1 MTYSVKHNYHYNMP
15 VFHEP
20 DSWTVIPG
28 TPLPAKVPQVLP
40 DNNHNLRMEW
50 MDVFP
55 QSGKPL
61 LLELRIIQPPDQDL
75 IRFTSSPTIA
85 TTVTMQR
92 PAGDGPFEPIKDDD
106 ANVQTKHLRVV
117 LERRGLGTWTVDND
131 IGRGSVVA
139 FLRVSLVL
147 ENAKES
153 HDYIVEGSL
162 RFQGVDNEFKLPRFG
177 VRCEKDKGFPS
188 SLFMPKTT
196 GKP

>member
-1 MTYSVKHNYHYNMP
+1 
-15 VFHEP
+15 
-20 DSWTVIPG
+20 
-28 TPLPAKVPQVLP
+28 
-40 DNNHNLRMEW
+40 MEW

-117 LERRGLGTWTVDND
+117 LERRGLGTWTV
-131 IGRGSVVA
+131 
-139 FLRVSLVL
+139 
-147 ENAKES
+147 
-153 HDYIVEGSL
+153 
-162 RFQGVDNEFKLPRFG
+162 
-177 VRCEKDKGFPS
+177 
-188 SLFMPKTT
+188 
-196 GKP
+196 